1 LVVTDGIGN
10 LSRNSVTT
18 LDFAEKK
25 RTGKLPQ
32 NPFGFSEISQGYR
45 RGFVESKAYHI
56 DSGKLTSTTT
66 ITGALGVYTPN
77 PSPWS
82 PVFKEAVRQNLYN
95 QAVAKAQSKIK
106 DTSIDL
112 SVFAGELRE
121 TRAMFIDIATRLRLA
136 INAARRKDV
145 KSVRRHLSVADTA
158 DFANLWLTIN
168 YGINPFIADL
178 KGAVEALEKGAM
190 KERFSLVQ
198 DRARYQDFTTRTSVV
213 QGGIEKW
220 TLRVEVGLLVK
231 YAVTNPF
238 LATLASLG
246 LSNPGTTAWEL
257 AKLSFVVDWV
267 IGIGGWLNQLDYHL
281 GKQFQNGSYTTFT
294 KEKVELTSAYTTT
307 LKVFN
312 GGIVETGQSTA
323 FIEWVDVSRTVLNT
337 WPIAYLPVLK
347 DPFSVSHVA
356 TAASLLQQT
365 WGR

>member
-1 LVVTDGIGN
+1 
-10 LSRNSVTT
+10 
-18 LDFAEKK
+18 
-25 RTGKLPQ
+25 
-32 NPFGFSEISQGYR
+32 
-45 RGFVESKAYHI
+45 
-56 DSGKLTSTTT
+56 
-66 ITGALGVYTPN
+66 
-77 PSPWS
+77 
-82 PVFKEAVRQNLYN
+82 
-95 QAVAKAQSKIK
+95 
-106 DTSIDL
+106 
-112 SVFAGELRE
+112 
-121 TRAMFIDIATRLRLA
+121 
-136 INAARRKDV
+136 
-145 KSVRRHLSVADTA
+145 
-158 DFANLWLTIN
+158 
-168 YGINPFIADL
+168 
-178 KGAVEALEKGAM
+178 
-190 KERFSLVQ
+190 
-198 DRARYQDFTTRTSVV
+198 
-213 QGGIEKW
+213 
-220 TLRVEVGLLVK
+220 VEVGLRVK

-294 KEKVELTSAYTTT
+294 KEKVELTSAYVTT

-356 TAASLLQQT
+356 TAVSLLQQA